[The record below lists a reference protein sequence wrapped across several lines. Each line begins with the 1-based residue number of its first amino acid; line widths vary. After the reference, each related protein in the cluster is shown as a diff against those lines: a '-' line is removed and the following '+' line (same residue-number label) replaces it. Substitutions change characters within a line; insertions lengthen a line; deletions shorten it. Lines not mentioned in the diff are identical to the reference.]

1 MYEYLD
7 ELNAEQRTAVEHNGS
22 PLLIMAGAGSGKT
35 KTLTYKA
42 AYLIHSKTITP
53 DQLLM
58 VTFTNKAAGEMKERL
73 HKVIGVKVPN
83 VGTFHS
89 MSARILRRDSEAAGL
104 SRDFVIYDDGDQEAL
119 VKEILGSLELD
130 PKRFK
135 PRSLMAAISSAK
147 QEMVTAEQYKSMA
160 HGPFQE
166 IAAEVYLKYQKQLK
180 AYGAVDFDDLLNLT
194 VKLFQD
200 NPTIL
205 EKYQDQFRYIFV
217 DEYQDTNTTQY
228 LFTTLLARKYKQ
240 LTVVGDASQSI
251 YRWRGADYRNM
262 AKLKKEY
269 PNLTEIRL
277 SRNYRSTQNILD
289 AAYNVIGNNK
299 NHPILSLWTETG
311 AGEKITMI
319 EAYSGADES
328 SRIVGEI
335 QRLVDGRTQGLPAQ
349 AGSAPTN
356 WNDIALLYRTNAQSR
371 SIEEGFIRAG
381 IPYVLIGGTK
391 FYERK
396 EIKDL
401 LSYLRVVLNPA
412 DQISYKRVEKLGK
425 RKLSQVLNLPH
436 EMDTEEATPAEL
448 LEAVINSSQ
457 YLQQFDE
464 EIEEELARIENIKEL
479 QSVASEFTSL
489 PEFLENVALVQSEY
503 FAGEKLPT
511 STDGSS
517 GTSKPNVVTLMTLHA
532 AKGLEFPIVFLIGM
546 EEGLFPHSRSL
557 MEQEEMEEERR
568 LAYVGITRA
577 KYKLYMSWAKQR
589 TIWGTATAQN
599 RSRFIGEI
607 DAKLFEY
614 PTSPAASLWT
624 RSVGMTRNKV
634 DDDKFWREHG
644 AHLPAQ
650 AGLKTSKS
658 GIKIDSLSDSTLDDF
673 LSGNMSV
680 EELLNR

>member
-1 MYEYLD
+1 MNPYLD
-7 ELNAEQRTAVEHNGS
+7 ELNEEQRSAVLHTGT

-42 AYLIHSKTITP
+42 AHLIHSGIITP

-73 HKVIGVKVPN
+73 FKVIGTRVPN

-89 MSARILRRDSEAAGL
+89 MSARILRHEAEAVGL
-104 SRDFVIYDDGDQEAL
+104 SRDFVIYDDSDQEAL
-119 VKEILGSLELD
+119 VKEISTDLQLD

-135 PRSLMAAISSAK
+135 PRSIMSTISSAK

-166 IAAEVYLKYQKQLK
+166 VVADVYLKYQKQLK
-180 AYGAVDFDDLLNLT
+180 AYGAVDFDDLLNLS
-194 VKLFQD
+194 VKLFQES
-200 NPTIL
+200 PEIL

-228 LFTTLLARKYKQ
+228 LFTTLLAKKYKQ

-262 AKLKKEY
+262 AKLKKDY
-269 PNLTEIRL
+269 PNLKEIHL

-299 NHPILSLWTETG
+299 NHPILSLWTEAG
-311 AGEKITMI
+311 AGEKITLI
-319 EAYSGADES
+319 EAYSGAEEA
-328 SRIVGEI
+328 SRIVNEI
-335 QRLVDGRTQGLPAQ
+335 QRITNHKSSDHSPIIAQGSELK
-349 AGSAPTN
+349 
-356 WNDIALLYRTNAQSR
+356 DIALLYRTNAQSR

-401 LSYLRVVLNPA
+401 LSYLRVVLNPDDA
-412 DQISYKRVEKLGK
+412 ISYKRVDKLGK

-436 EMDTEEATPAEL
+436 EMDTEAATPGEL
-448 LEAVINSSQ
+448 LEKVIESSQ
-457 YLQQFDE
+457 YLAQFDE

-479 QSVASEFTSL
+479 QSVAAEFTNLS
-489 PEFLENVALVQSEY
+489 EFLENVALVQSEY
-503 FAGEKLPT
+503 FQGEKLDKGGKT
-511 STDGSS
+511 E
-517 GTSKPNVVTLMTLHA
+517 KPDAVTLMTLHA
-532 AKGLEFPIVFLIGM
+532 AKGLEFPIVFMIGM

-557 MEQEEMEEERR
+557 MEIEEMEEERR

-577 KYKLYMSWAKQR
+577 KDKLYMSWAKQR
-589 TIWGTATAQN
+589 VVWGTIGVQN
-599 RSRFIGEI
+599 RSRFIDEI
-607 DAKLFEY
+607 DTELFEY
-614 PTSPAASLWT
+614 SNITIKPLNHYTKEGISL
-624 RSVGMTRNKV
+624 SSKK
-634 DDDKFWREHG
+634 DDEKFWREHG
-644 AHLPAQ
+644 AQ
-650 AGLKTSKS
+650 LKTKKS

-680 EELLNR
+680 EDLLNR

>member
-1 MYEYLD
+1 MYPYLD
-7 ELNAEQRTAVEHNGS
+7 ELNTEQRSAVEHSGT

-58 VTFTNKAAGEMKERL
+58 VTFTNKAAHEMKERL
-73 HKVIGVKVPN
+73 LKVVGSRVPN

-89 MSARILRRDSEAAGL
+89 MSARILRRDAEAAGL

-119 VKEILGSLELD
+119 VKEISGNLELD

-135 PRSLMAAISSAK
+135 ARSIMSAISSAK
-147 QEMVTAEQYKSMA
+147 QEMVSPENYKSMA
-160 HGPFQE
+160 HGQFQE
-166 IAAEVYLKYQKQLK
+166 ITAEVYLKYQKQLK

-194 VKLFQD
+194 VKLFQE
-200 NPTIL
+200 NPVIL
-205 EKYQDQFRYIFV
+205 EKYQDLFRYIFV

-262 AKLKKEY
+262 QKLKKEY
-269 PNLTEIRL
+269 SNITEIRL

-289 AAYNVIGNNK
+289 AAYNVIENNK
-299 NHPILSLWTETG
+299 NHPILSLWTEEG
-311 AGEKITMI
+311 PGEKITLI
-319 EAYSGADES
+319 EAYSGTDEA
-328 SRIVGEI
+328 SRI
-335 QRLVDGRTQGLPAQ
+335 TQELSKLHETHPW
-349 AGSAPTN
+349 S
-356 WNDIALLYRTNAQSR
+356 DVALLYRTNAQSR
-371 SIEEGFIRAG
+371 SIEEGFIRSG

-401 LSYLRVVLNPA
+401 LSYLRVVLNPE
-412 DQISYKRVEKLGK
+412 DMISYRRVEKLGK
-425 RKLSQVLNLPH
+425 RKLAQVLNIPH
-436 EMDTEEATPAEL
+436 EMDTEAAAPSEL
-448 LEAVINSSQ
+448 LEKVIESSA

-489 PEFLENVALVQSEY
+489 PEFLENIALVQSEY
-503 FAGEKLPT
+503 STGEKLNENK
-511 STDGSS
+511 DF
-517 GTSKPNVVTLMTLHA
+517 VTLMTLHA

-557 MEQEEMEEERR
+557 MEPEDMEEERR

-589 TIWGTATAQN
+589 VVWGTVGVQS
-599 RSRFIGEI
+599 RSRFIDEI
-607 DAKLFEY
+607 KPELFEY
-614 PTSPAASLWT
+614 SKSTSSERTSPKYSSENMFAPGKS
-624 RSVGMTRNKV
+624 
-634 DDDKFWREHG
+634 DDDKFWREHPPSLWRASDGHGG
-644 AHLPAQ
+644 AY
-650 AGLKTSKS
+650 KTKES
-658 GIKIDSLSDSTLDDF
+658 GIKISSLSDNTLDDF

>member
-1 MYEYLD
+1 MNDYLD
-7 ELNAEQRTAVEHNGS
+7 ELNEDQRAAVKHAGS

-42 AYLIHSKTITP
+42 AHLIHNSTIRP
-53 DQLLM
+53 DELLM

-73 HKVIGVKVPN
+73 FKVVGMRVPN

-89 MSARILRRDSEAAGL
+89 MSARILRTDSQAAGL

-119 VKEILGSLELD
+119 VKEILGNMQTD

-135 PRSLMAAISSAK
+135 PRSLMGAISSAK
-147 QEMVTAEQYKSMA
+147 QEMVTSEQYQPLA
-160 HGPFQE
+160 RGPFQE
-166 IAAEVYLKYQKQLK
+166 VVAEVYTKYQKQLK

-194 VKLFQD
+194 VRLLQE
-200 NPTIL
+200 NPSIL
-205 EKYQDQFRYIFV
+205 DKYQESFKYIFV
-217 DEYQDTNTTQY
+217 DEYQDTNTAQY
-228 LFTTLLARKYKQ
+228 LFTTLLAKKYKQ

-269 PNLTEIRL
+269 PDLTEIKL

-289 AAYNVIGNNK
+289 AAYGVIGNNK
-299 NHPILSLWTETG
+299 NHPILSLWTEEG
-311 AGEKITMI
+311 AGEKITLI
-319 EAYSGADES
+319 EAYSGADEANE
-328 SRIVGEI
+328 IVDELI
-335 QRLVDGRTQGLPAQ
+335 KLHEKHEW
-349 AGSAPTN
+349 SEM
-356 WNDIALLYRTNAQSR
+356 ALLYRTNAQSR

-412 DQISYKRVEKLGK
+412 DMISYRRVEKLGK
-425 RKLSQVLNLPH
+425 RKLAQVLELRVSKPS
-436 EMDTEEATPAEL
+436 EL
-448 LEAVINSSQ
+448 LSNIIVASQ
-457 YLQQFDE
+457 YLDQFDE
-464 EIEEELARIENIKEL
+464 KVEEDLSRIENIKEL
-479 QSVASEFTSL
+479 QSVASEFDDLSQ
-489 PEFLENVALVQSEY
+489 FLENVALVQAEY
-503 FAGEKLPT
+503 YEGEKLGP
-511 STDGSS
+511 SASS
-517 GTSKPNVVTLMTLHA
+517 GLKRDAVTLMTLHA

-557 MEQEEMEEERR
+557 MEIEEMEEERR

-589 TIWGTATAQN
+589 IIWGNLGAQN
-599 RSRFIGEI
+599 RSRFIEEI
-607 DAKLFEY
+607 DPSLFQYARQSEN
-614 PTSPAASLWT
+614 SES
-624 RSVGMTRNKV
+624 RSIGESVSQSIK
-634 DDDKFWREHG
+634 
-644 AHLPAQ
+644 
-650 AGLKTSKS
+650 KS
-658 GIKIDSLSDSTLDDF
+658 GIRIDALSDSTLDDF

>member
-7 ELNAEQRTAVEHNGS
+7 ELNEEQLAAVKHAGS

-42 AYLIHSKTITP
+42 AYLIHSGIISP
-53 DQLLM
+53 EQLLM

-73 HKVIGVKVPN
+73 FKVVGKRVPN

-89 MSARILRRDSEAAGL
+89 MSARILRRDAEAAGL

-119 VKEILGSLELD
+119 VKELMVTLQLD
-130 PKRFK
+130 PKRYK
-135 PRSLMAAISSAK
+135 PRSIMGMISSSK
-147 QEMVTAEQYKSMA
+147 QELVTPEQYKSMA

-166 IAAEVYLKYQKQLK
+166 AAAEVYLKYQKQLK
-180 AYGAVDFDDLLNLT
+180 AYGAVDFDDLLSLT
-194 VKLFQD
+194 VKLFQE
-200 NPTIL
+200 NPAIL
-205 EKYQDQFRYIFV
+205 EKYQDMFRYIFV
-217 DEYQDTNTTQY
+217 DEYQDTNTSQY

-262 AKLKKEY
+262 TKLKKEY
-269 PNLTEIRL
+269 PNLTELQL

-289 AAYNVIGNNK
+289 AAYGVIGNNK

-311 AGEKITMI
+311 AGEKITLITASSGSDEATRII
-319 EAYSGADES
+319 EELNKLHQSHE
-328 SRIVGEI
+328 
-335 QRLVDGRTQGLPAQ
+335 
-349 AGSAPTN
+349 
-356 WNDIALLYRTNAQSR
+356 WNEMALLYRTNAQSR

-381 IPYVLIGGTK
+381 IPYVLVGGTK

-401 LSYLRVVLNPA
+401 LSYLRVVLNP
-412 DQISYKRVEKLGK
+412 DDGISMRRVEKLGK
-425 RKLSQVLNLPH
+425 RKLAQVMNIPH
-436 EMDTEEATPAEL
+436 EMDALAATPSEL
-448 LEAVINSSQ
+448 LEKVIGSSQ
-457 YLQQFDE
+457 YMQQFDE
-464 EIEEELARIENIKEL
+464 EVEEELSRIENIKEL
-479 QSVASEFTSL
+479 QSVASEFTNL
-489 PEFLENVALVQSEY
+489 AEFLENISLVQSEY
-503 FAGEKLPT
+503 STGEK
-511 STDGSS
+511 TDVQ
-517 GTSKPNVVTLMTLHA
+517 NNDHVTLMTLHS

-557 MEQEEMEEERR
+557 METEEMEEERR

-577 KYKLYMSWAKQR
+577 KHKLYMSWAKQR
-589 TIWGTATAQN
+589 IVWGNVGSQN
-599 RSRFIGEI
+599 RSRFIDEVPSE
-607 DAKLFEY
+607 LFEY
-614 PTSPAASLWT
+614 SESVTT
-624 RSVGMTRNKV
+624 RVQMFSSDIGSMKK
-634 DDDKFWREHG
+634 DDEKFWREHG
-644 AHLPAQ
+644 AQ
-650 AGLKTSKS
+650 LKTKKS

>member
-1 MYEYLD
+1 MNDYLD
-7 ELNAEQRTAVEHNGS
+7 ELNEDQRRAVEHSGS

-73 HKVIGVKVPN
+73 FKVVGTRVPN

-119 VKEILGSLELD
+119 VKEILGNMQAD
-130 PKRFK
+130 PKRFR
-135 PRSLMAAISSAK
+135 PRSLMGAISSAK
-147 QEMVTAEQYKSMA
+147 QEMVTSEQYQSMA
-160 HGPFQE
+160 RGPFQE
-166 IAAEVYLKYQKQLK
+166 VASEVYTKYQKQLK

-194 VKLFQD
+194 VKLFQE
-200 NPTIL
+200 NPMIL
-205 EKYQDQFRYIFV
+205 EKYQDLFKYIFV
-217 DEYQDTNTTQY
+217 DEYQDTNTAQY

-269 PNLTEIRL
+269 PDLTEIKL

-289 AAYNVIGNNK
+289 SATQVIGNNK
-299 NHPILSLWTETG
+299 NHPILSLWTEEG
-311 AGEKITMI
+311 AGEKITLI
-319 EAYSGADES
+319 EAYSGADEA
-328 SRIVGEI
+328 SRIVDELI
-335 QRLVDGRTQGLPAQ
+335 KLHQDHE
-349 AGSAPTN
+349 
-356 WNDIALLYRTNAQSR
+356 WNEMALLYRTNAQSR

-401 LSYLRVVLNPA
+401 LSYLRVVLNPK
-412 DQISYKRVEKLGK
+412 DMISYRRVEKLGK
-425 RKLSQVLNLPH
+425 RKLAQVLELRPSK
-436 EMDTEEATPAEL
+436 PSEL
-448 LEAVINSSQ
+448 LEKIIVASQ
-457 YLQQFDE
+457 YLEQFDE
-464 EIEEELARIENIKEL
+464 KVEEDLSRIENIKEL
-479 QSVASEFTSL
+479 QSVASEFEDLS
-489 PEFLENVALVQSEY
+489 EFLENVALVQAEY
-503 FAGEKLPT
+503 YEGEKLGKG
-511 STDGSS
+511 D
-517 GTSKPNVVTLMTLHA
+517 KRDAVTLMTLHA

-557 MEQEEMEEERR
+557 MEIEEMEEERR

-589 TIWGTATAQN
+589 VIWGNLGAQN
-599 RSRFIGEI
+599 RSRFIEEI
-607 DAKLFEY
+607 NPSLFEY
-614 PTSPAASLWT
+614 STIKPLDHYT
-624 RSVGMTRNKV
+624 KV
-634 DDDKFWREHG
+634 
-644 AHLPAQ
+644 
-650 AGLKTSKS
+650 KT
-658 GIKIDSLSDSTLDDF
+658 GIRIDALSDSTLDDF
-673 LSGNMSV
+673 LSGKMSI

>member
-1 MYEYLD
+1 MDDMAFEYLE
-7 ELNAEQRTAVEHNGS
+7 ELNEEQRAAVEHTGS

-42 AYLIHSKTITP
+42 AYLIHSKIILP

-73 HKVIGVKVPN
+73 TKVIGSRVPN

-89 MSARILRRDSEAAGL
+89 MSARILRRDAEAAGL
-104 SRDFVIYDDGDQEAL
+104 SRDFVIYDDGDQESL
-119 VKEILGSLELD
+119 VKEIMSEKQID
-130 PKRFK
+130 PKRYK
-135 PRSLMAAISSAK
+135 PRSIMSAISSAK
-147 QEMVTAEQYKSMA
+147 QEMVTPDQYRGMA

-166 IAAEVYLKYQKQLK
+166 MAAEVYLKYQKQLK
-180 AYGAVDFDDLLNLT
+180 AYGAVDFDDLLSLT
-194 VKLFQD
+194 VKLLQE

-217 DEYQDTNTTQY
+217 DEYQDTNSAQY
-228 LFTTLLARKYKQ
+228 LFTTLLAKKYKQ

-262 AKLKKEY
+262 TKLKKDY
-269 PNLTEIRL
+269 PNLTELRL

-311 AGEKITMI
+311 AGEKITLI
-319 EAYSGADES
+319 TAYSGADEAS
-328 SRIVGEI
+328 QI
-335 QRLVDGRTQGLPAQ
+335 TQEL
-349 AGSAPTN
+349 TKLHETHD
-356 WNDIALLYRTNAQSR
+356 WNDMALLYRTNAQSR
-371 SIEEGFIRAG
+371 SIEEGFIRSG

-401 LSYLRVVLNPA
+401 LSYLRVVLNPDDA
-412 DQISYKRVEKLGK
+412 ISYKRVDKLGK
-425 RKLSQVLNLPH
+425 RKLAQVLNIPH
-436 EMDTEEATPAEL
+436 EIDALAASPSEL
-448 LEAVINSSQ
+448 LTKVIENSQ

-464 EIEEELARIENIKEL
+464 EIEEERARIENIKEL
-479 QSVASEFTSL
+479 QSVAAEFTNLS
-489 PEFLENVALVQSEY
+489 EFLENVALVQSEY
-503 FAGEKLPT
+503 YADEKT
-511 STDGSS
+511 KDTKSA
-517 GTSKPNVVTLMTLHA
+517 VTLMTLHA

-557 MEQEEMEEERR
+557 MEIEEMEEERR

-577 KYKLYMSWAKQR
+577 KDKLYLSWAKQR
-589 TIWGTATAQN
+589 IIWGTSGAQN
-599 RSRFIGEI
+599 RSRFIDEI
-607 DAKLFEY
+607 DSKLFDY
-614 PTSPAASLWT
+614 VSSPSKSSGGETNLYMNSKA
-624 RSVGMTRNKV
+624 

-644 AHLPAQ
+644 AQ
-650 AGLKTSKS
+650 LKTKKS
-658 GIKIDSLSDSTLDDF
+658 GIRIDALNDDTLDDF